1 MKSLQHGGIPRRR
14 EANSR
19 NFWESAGPGGRIGWR
34 VGGPSA
40 MLAGM
45 KNFFVSLLGTL
56 AGLTLFTAGLIGL
69 ACVAVV
75 LAVANSS
82 HPGGK
87 SSTAIESGSYLVFNL
102 NANLTDTPPD
112 PTKGLLPALLAGGRE
127 GPPTLQVRAV
137 TRALLAAAKDD
148 RIAGVFL
155 TGQLAPE
162 GLGTGYA
169 ALKEVRAALH
179 EFKAAHKPVVA
190 QLELADTRDFYL
202 AAGADEIDLDPFGAV
217 FLPGLAS
224 EPMFFAGAMEKY
236 GVGVQVTRV
245 GKYKSAVE
253 PFTRQDMSPESR
265 EQLQKLLD
273 DLWQELRA
281 DIASDRG
288 LPPADLQSLADS
300 EGLIRA
306 EAAKTAGLVTR
317 IAHRDEILTELKKR
331 TGVKDSDQ
339 PFKQV
344 SLADYS
350 ATLDEK
356 KPAVAGDHVAI
367 VYAEGTIVD
376 GPGGEGEVGGE
387 RFARE
392 LRQLREDDS
401 VKAIVLRVNSPGG
414 SVTASEQIG
423 RELQLAR
430 AVKPVVVSM
439 GSYAASGGYWISAD
453 ATRIFAEP
461 ATITGSIGVFGL
473 QFDVKKLAGDFG
485 ITFDRVKTG
494 KFADF
499 ETISRPKTPEE
510 MAVMQGVVDWI
521 YEQFI
526 ARVAAGRKLDPA
538 KVRDLAQGRVWSG
551 AAALPLGLVDEI
563 GGLDA
568 ALAFAAKQGGLG
580 DNYAVREFPRAKELT
595 EVVVEMLT
603 HETKPAATT
612 GGVVTQMLTELK
624 AQAGALE
631 QYNDPRGLY
640 ARLPFELRLR

>member
-1 MKSLQHGGIPRRR
+1 MVM
-14 EANSR
+14 A
-19 NFWESAGPGGRIGWR
+19 
-34 VGGPSA
+34 
-40 MLAGM
+40 M
-45 KNFFVSLLGTL
+45 KNFFISLLGTL
-56 AGLTLFTAGLIGL
+56 AGLMLFTAGLIGL
-69 ACVAVV
+69 ACVGI
-75 LAVANSS
+75 AVAVSGS
-82 HPGGK
+82 THGGGK
-87 SSTAIESGSYLVFNL
+87 PSATVEPGSYLVFNL
-102 NANLTDTPPD
+102 NANLIDTPPD
-112 PTKGLLPALLAGGRE
+112 VDSSGLVALFAGGE
-127 GPPTLQVRAV
+127 NGPATLQVRTV
-137 TRALLAAAKDD
+137 TRALQAAAKDD

-155 TGQLAPE
+155 TGQLAPD

-169 ALKEVRAALH
+169 ALKEVRAALQA
-179 EFKAAHKPVVA
+179 FKAAHKPVVA

-202 AAGADEIDLDPFGAV
+202 AAGADEIALDPFGAV

-224 EPMFFAGAMEKY
+224 QPMFFAGALEKY

-245 GKYKSAVE
+245 GKYKTAVE

-281 DIASDRG
+281 DVAADRG
-288 LPPADLQSLADS
+288 LKPGDLQALADS

-306 EAAKTAGLVTR
+306 DAALKAGLVTR
-317 IAHRDEILTELKKR
+317 IAHRDEVLAELKER
-331 TGVKDSDQ
+331 TGRKGSDQ

-344 SLADYS
+344 SLADY
-350 ATLDEK
+350 AGTLDGK
-356 KPAVAGDHVAI
+356 TPVASGNRVAL

-376 GPGGEGEVGGE
+376 GEGAAGEVGGE
-387 RFARE
+387 KFARE
-392 LRQLREDDS
+392 LRRLRQDAG

-461 ATITGSIGVFGL
+461 ASITGSIGVFGL
-473 QFDVKKLAGDFG
+473 VFDVKKLANDFG
-485 ITFDRVKTG
+485 VTFDTVKTG

-499 ETISRPKTPEE
+499 ETIARPKTPEE

-521 YEQFI
+521 YDQFV
-526 ARVAAGRKLDPA
+526 ARVAEGRKLDPA
-538 KVRDLAQGRVWSG
+538 KVREIAQGRVWSG

-568 ALAFAAKQGGLG
+568 ALAYAAKQGGLG
-580 DNYAVREFPRAKELT
+580 DNYAVQEYPRSRELT
-595 EVVVEMLT
+595 ERIVEMLT

-612 GGVVTQMLTELK
+612 GGVVSQLMTELK

-631 QYNDPRGLY
+631 QFNDPRGLY
-640 ARLPFELRLR
+640 ARLPFDLRLR

>member
-1 MKSLQHGGIPRRR
+1 
-14 EANSR
+14 
-19 NFWESAGPGGRIGWR
+19 
-34 VGGPSA
+34 
-40 MLAGM
+40 MLM
-45 KNFFVSLLGTL
+45 KNFFISLLGTL
-56 AGLTLFTAGLIGL
+56 AGLTLFAAGLVGL
-69 ACVAVV
+69 ACAGIAV
-75 LAVANSS
+75 LVANSAHS
-82 HPGGK
+82 GGK
-87 SSTAIESGSYLVFNL
+87 TPAAFEPGSYLVFNL
-102 NANLTDTPPD
+102 NANLTDSPPAVD
-112 PTKGLLPALLAGGRE
+112 DGGLAGLLSGNDNAPA
-127 GPPTLQVRAV
+127 TLQVRSV

-155 TGQLAPE
+155 TGHLAPD

-169 ALKEVRAALH
+169 ALKEVRAALLAV
-179 EFKAAHKPVVA
+179 KAAHKPVVVH
-190 QLELADTRDFYL
+190 LELADTRDFYL
-202 AAGADEIDLDPFGAV
+202 AAGADEIALDPFGAV
-217 FLPGLAS
+217 FTPGLAS

-281 DIASDRG
+281 DVAADRG
-288 LPPADLQSLADS
+288 LKPEDLQALADS

-306 EAAKTAGLVTR
+306 DAAKKAGLVTR
-317 IAHRDEILTELKKR
+317 IAHRDEILDELKDR
-331 TGVKDSDQ
+331 TGRKGSDQ

-344 SLADYS
+344 SLADYAS
-350 ATLDEK
+350 LMDDK
-356 KPAVAGDHVAI
+356 NSPPSGKRVAV

-376 GPGGEGEVGGE
+376 GEGATGEVGGV

-392 LRQLREDDS
+392 LRLLRQDDS

-453 ATRIFAEP
+453 ATRIFAENSS
-461 ATITGSIGVFGL
+461 ITGSIGVFGL
-473 QFDVKKLAGDFG
+473 QFDVKKLANSFG
-485 ITFDRVKTG
+485 VTFDSVKTG
-494 KFADF
+494 KFADL
-499 ETISRPKTPEE
+499 ETITRPKTPEE
-510 MAVMQGVVDWI
+510 MAVTQAVVDWI
-521 YEQFI
+521 YDQFI
-526 ARVAAGRKLDPA
+526 ARVAEGRKLDPA
-538 KVRDLAQGRVWSG
+538 KVRDIAQGRVWSG

-568 ALAFAAKQGGLG
+568 ALAYAAKQGGLG
-580 DNYAVREFPRAKELT
+580 DNYAVQEFPRTKELT
-595 EVVVEMLT
+595 EMIVDILN
-603 HETKPAATT
+603 HSAKPSSTS
-612 GGVVTQMLTELK
+612 GGIVSQMMADLK
-624 AQAGALE
+624 AQTSSLE
-631 QYNDPRGLY
+631 QFNDPRGLY